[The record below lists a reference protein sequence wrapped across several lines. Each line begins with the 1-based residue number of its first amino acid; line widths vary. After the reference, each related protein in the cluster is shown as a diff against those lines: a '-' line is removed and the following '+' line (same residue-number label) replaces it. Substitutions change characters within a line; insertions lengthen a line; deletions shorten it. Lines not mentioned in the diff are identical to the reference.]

1 MKEIP
6 NNTYTDIE
14 DLIHAKNLAIADA
27 AIEKD
32 FHVTDALGALA
43 SIQNDHF
50 DLVFCGGTCLSKAHG
65 LVQRFSE
72 DVDIKV
78 VSKNSDVPA
87 TKASIKKNLSLLKS
101 DVRAALTKAGFE
113 ISDADVEARNG
124 NSYIEMKLGYSSKF
138 TPSDQLREFVK
149 LELVHTDLLRP
160 FAPKPIPLLFDTLAG
175 VNSPKHAINCIDPRE
190 TLAEK
195 LISFPRRFGMHLE
208 GVGREFDPTLVRHL
222 YDVNQIINHA
232 PEIIQDKANLADLFS
247 KIVAI
252 DSAQFIN
259 QDPKFSENPI
269 SVMRNALNSAKNS
282 EEMRSN
288 YDSFMNDLVYA
299 EAEKRPSF
307 AQALDGFQELFESL
321 VQERQKENN
330 LEAMVSK
337 IASPGLASGQ
347 SIDEHLKDR
356 SQIKH
361 RHIKDDP
368 SPT

>member
-6 NNTYTDIE
+6 NKTHTDIE

-43 SIQNDHF
+43 SIKNDHF

-78 VSKNSDVPA
+78 VSKHSDVPA
-87 TKASIKKNLSLLKS
+87 TKSSTKKNLSLLKQE
-101 DVRAALTKAGFE
+101 VREALTKAGFD
-113 ISDADVEARNG
+113 IADADVEAK
-124 NSYIEMKLGYSSKF
+124 NSNSHIEMKLGYSSKF
-138 TPSDQLREFVK
+138 HPSDQLREFVK
-149 LELVHTDLLRP
+149 IELVHTDLLRP
-160 FAPKPIPLLFDTLAG
+160 FAPKSIPLLFDTLAG
-175 VNSPKHAINCIDPRE
+175 VNNSQHTINCIDPRE

-222 YDVNQIINHA
+222 YDVHQIINHA
-232 PEIIQDKANLADLFS
+232 PEVVKDKGNLADLFS
-247 KIVAI
+247 KIIAI
-252 DSAQFIN
+252 DSAQFKN
-259 QDPKFSENPI
+259 QDPAFSENPI
-269 SVMRNALNSAKNS
+269 LVMRNALNSAKSS
-282 EEMRSN
+282 EELRSN
-288 YDSFMNDLVYA
+288 YNSFMNDLVYA

-307 AQALDGFQELFESL
+307 DQAIGGFQELYESL
-321 VQERQKENN
+321 VQERQKENS
-330 LEAMVSK
+330 LEIMVSK
-337 IASPGLASGQ
+337 IESPDLSSGQ
-347 SIDEHLKDR
+347 NIDEHLKNR
-356 SQIKH
+356 SQENH
-361 RHIKDDP
+361 SHLDDDP